1 MTVRRR
7 FSPLVLVAVSLSLV
21 VALPGDGHAQRGR
34 VRARSGSPRVFLGPA
49 NANTATPGFAP
60 FFQVAP
66 GLNIQQAA
74 FNTALMGRAY
84 QQFPPYAMGFAPPY
98 AMGYS
103 PFGNPGVGAPGSSAA

>member
-1 MTVRRR
+1 MAARH
-7 FSPLVLVAVSLSLV
+7 FAPFFFLSIT
-21 VALPGDGHAQRGR
+21 ALASAIIFPEEALAQRG
-34 VRARSGSPRVFLGPA
+34 VRARSGTSRAFLGPA

-74 FNTALMGRAY
+74 FNVSLMGRAY
-84 QQFPPYAMGFAPPY
+84 QNFPPYAMGFAPPY

-103 PFGNPGVGAPGSSAA
+103 PFGNPGVGA